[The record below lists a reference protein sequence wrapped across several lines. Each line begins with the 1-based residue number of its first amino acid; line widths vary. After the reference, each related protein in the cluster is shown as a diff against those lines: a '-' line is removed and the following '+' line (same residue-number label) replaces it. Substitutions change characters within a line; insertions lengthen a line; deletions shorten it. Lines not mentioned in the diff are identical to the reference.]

1 MEYSKGNIGR
11 VFVVR
16 FDDGEDLLA
25 GLKDLI
31 KKEQIKAG
39 FVQLIG
45 ALTSAKAVLGPHKR
59 EYPPNPFWWEFD
71 DAREI
76 VGTGM
81 FAFEGDEPKIH
92 LHTGIGHSSESK
104 TGCIR
109 EKAEVY
115 ITVEAVIQEIVDVN
129 VIRKLDSRYNASLLD
144 IQAK

>member
-1 MEYSKGNIGR
+1 MEYNQGNNGR

-16 FDDGEDLLA
+16 FDDGEDLLE
-25 GLKDLI
+25 GLKNII

-39 FVQLIG
+39 YVQLIG
-45 ALTSAKAVLGPHKR
+45 ALGSAKAVLGPHKK
-59 EYPPNPFWWEFD
+59 EYPPKPFWWEFD

-81 FAFEGDEPKIH
+81 FAWDGDEPKIH
-92 LHTGIGHSSESK
+92 IHTGIGHSSESK

-115 ITVEAVIQEIVDVN
+115 ITVEAIIQEIVDVH
-129 VIRKLDSRYNASLLD
+129 VTRKLDSRYNASLLSFE
-144 IQAK
+144 